1 MKLIRK
7 AKDAKD
13 KASYSFFV
21 VIKPEGS
28 PFKLESGWDSIQE
41 AKDMVKELPGYLNAK
56 AFAKKDLG
64 KFGLDPAKENNWY
77 KG

>member
-7 AKDAKD
+7 TKDVRD
-13 KASYSFFV
+13 KTSYSFFV

-28 PFKLESGWDSIQE
+28 PFKLESGWDNIQE

-56 AFAKKDLG
+56 AFAKKDLV
-64 KFGLDPAKENNWY
+64 KFNLDPAKENNWY